1 VERGLAT
8 AATAAMGGRIA
19 SRIASNYFDL
29 AMIMDYWSEKRLNHH
44 TEAASMLY
52 AARECARLVLEEGLD
67 ARFARHRL
75 AGDAIV
81 AGARAMGLEIYGDP
95 AHKMSNVTAIR
106 IPARVD
112 GERVRQSMRVDF
124 EIEIGTAFGPLAGK
138 VWRIG
143 AMGINARK
151 SAVVTTLA
159 ALETVLRREGFAARP
174 GAGIDAALAVYNGS
188 GSVDSRAGGVTP

>member
-1 VERGLAT
+1 
-8 AATAAMGGRIA
+8 
-19 SRIASNYFDL
+19 
-29 AMIMDYWSEKRLNHH
+29 
-44 TEAASMLY
+44 
-52 AARECARLVLEEGLD
+52 LD

-106 IPARVD
+106 IPAGIE

-143 AMGINARK
+143 AMGLNARK
-151 SAVVTTLA
+151 PAVVTTLA
-159 ALETVLRREGFAARP
+159 ALETVLRRAGFAASP
-174 GAGIDAALAVYNGS
+174 GAGIDAALAVYHGNGGAS
-188 GSVDSRAGGVTP
+188 E